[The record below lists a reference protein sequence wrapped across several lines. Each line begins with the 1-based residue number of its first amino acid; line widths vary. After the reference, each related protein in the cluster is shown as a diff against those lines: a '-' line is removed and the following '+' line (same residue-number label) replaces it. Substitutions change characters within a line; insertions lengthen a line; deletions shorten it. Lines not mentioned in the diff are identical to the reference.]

1 MVFGC
6 EDPISL
12 HSIVDEICQEKI
24 NEDDFQKNLLINA
37 IDEAEIYMVE
47 QSSSKGDAFI
57 DYKNLPFL
65 MTILCK
71 LLNSNGELVG
81 VDEFKICMNLVDA
94 YNNTKE
100 LLDMYSINEYFNI
113 LKNEY
118 NNATIGA

>member
-1 MVFGC
+1 MVFGS

-12 HSIVDEICQEKI
+12 YSIVDETCQEMI
-24 NEDDFQKNLLINA
+24 DEDDFQKNLLINA

-47 QSSSKGDAFI
+47 QSSSKSDAFI
-57 DYKNLPFL
+57 GYENLPFL
-65 MTILCK
+65 TTILCK
-71 LLNSNGELVG
+71 LLNSDGDLVG

-100 LLDMYSINEYFNI
+100 LLDMYSIKEYFDI

-118 NNATIGA
+118 TNATIGA